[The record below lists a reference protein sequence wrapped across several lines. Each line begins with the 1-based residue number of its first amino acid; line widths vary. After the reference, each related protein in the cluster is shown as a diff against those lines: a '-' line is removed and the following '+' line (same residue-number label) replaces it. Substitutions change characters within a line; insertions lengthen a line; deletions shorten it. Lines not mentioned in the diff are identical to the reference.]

1 MNKFAYFF
9 LIYNKIWIFL
19 QESHKFLNDGKES
32 NANYLIVDVP
42 LGFIQR
48 IEKMFNY
55 NSNQINEL
63 MGILI
68 NCKVNNFNIMDFYDT
83 IITKFIKTLKEWQ
96 KVEIL

>member
-1 MNKFAYFF
+1 MLPICINVLSHVLNRLKEPNK
-9 LIYNKIWIFL
+9 LL
-19 QESHKFLNDGKES
+19 SDGKES

-55 NSNQINEL
+55 NSNQINEC

-68 NCKVNNFNIMDFYDT
+68 NCKVKYFNNYN
-83 IITKFIKTLKEWQ
+83 
-96 KVEIL
+96 